1 MSGYAVIDFET
12 TGFMA
17 ARHDRVI
24 EIGLVQLDE
33 RGEVEGQWTTLVN
46 PGRDVGPT
54 SHHGIRASDVL
65 EAPTFTDLAPEIVRS
80 LRGRTVVGHNAR
92 FDVGFLE
99 HELSR
104 AGLRPAKPV
113 PYVCTMEWS
122 QRFTPQAS
130 RKLADCCAAAGVEFA
145 GEHGALSSATATA
158 GLLQTY
164 LSQTDAPPWA
174 AIVGKSEKLV
184 WPDPPEKRT
193 SVVLVG
199 RRQLGARPDSWISR
213 IASRLPRVGDAG
225 VESYL
230 AVLEHALIDGFL
242 SAHEKAELVE
252 VASLIGLHRDQLDRI
267 HRTYLDQVSRAAWED
282 GVVTDEELWQLTL
295 LGRSFG
301 FDEEVVYES
310 LAEARTQPVQASD
323 LRFELAPDDRIAL
336 TGELSHSH
344 DEWRQRLEADGLR
357 PGAVTRD
364 TRLLVAAD
372 TDTLSRAAARARVY
386 GVPIVTEDWFLRA
399 VGEFEAAHGLW
410 PEPVE

>member
-24 EIGLVQLDE
+24 EVGLVHADE
-33 RGEVEGQWTTLVN
+33 HGEIEDQWTTLVN
-46 PGRDVGPT
+46 PERDVGPT
-54 SHHGIRASDVL
+54 SHHGIRAADVL
-65 EAPTFTDLAPEIVRS
+65 EAPTFGDLAAEIVRS
-80 LRGRTVVGHNAR
+80 VRGRTLVGHNAR

-99 HELSR
+99 NELGR
-104 AGLRPAKPV
+104 AGLRPAKAL

-130 RKLADCCAAAGVEFA
+130 RKLADCCAAVGVPFD
-145 GEHGALSSATATA
+145 GEHGALTSAVATA
-158 GLLQTY
+158 GLLKSY
-164 LSQTDAPPWA
+164 LAQVDAPPWA
-174 AIVGKSEKLV
+174 AIVGKSEAFA
-184 WPDPPEKRT
+184 WPELPEKRS

-199 RRQLGARPDSWISR
+199 RRQLGARPDSWISK

-267 HRTYLDQVSRAAWED
+267 HRTYLDQVARAAWED
-282 GVVTDEELWQLTL
+282 GIVTDEELWQVTL
-295 LGRSFG
+295 LARSFG

-310 LAEARTQPVQASD
+310 LAEARTQPVQAGD
-323 LRFELAPDDRIAL
+323 LRFELAPGDRIAL
-336 TGELSHSH
+336 TGELGHTH
-344 DEWRQRLEADGLR
+344 EEWRQRLEADGLQTG
-357 PGAVTRD
+357 PITRES
-364 TRLLVAAD
+364 RLLVAAD

-386 GVPIVTEDWFLRA
+386 GIPIVAEEWFLRV

-410 PEPVE
+410 PEPAE